1 MPRKDHPGDADVPR
15 HPASSD
21 PSDADADLIALLDE
35 LAIPEEMRE
44 AWTRVEASDHVQPM
58 KRALARVA
66 SGESYRRAAAAEGY
80 EDHAEV
86 WRLTTKFGLIGAKK
100 SRILAGSQNVALL
113 ANEELERR
121 LTEKP
126 DEISDRD
133 LTVMGGVA
141 QDKIAA
147 AERKSGEEPSTGGL
161 GELVKKLLDAGA
173 SLEIQVKTPD
183 PMLEAREEIDVTPDR

>member
-1 MPRKDHPGDADVPR
+1 MVKDTTPDT
-15 HPASSD
+15 
-21 PSDADADLIALLDE
+21 LDE
-35 LAIPEEMRE
+35 ITIPDELRD
-44 AWTRVEASDHVQPM
+44 AWARVEASNHVSPM

-66 SGESYRRAAAAEGY
+66 SGESYRQAAAAEGY

-86 WRLTTKFGLIGAKK
+86 WRLAKRYGLLGAKK
-100 SRILAGSQNVALL
+100 AQILAGSRRVALL

-121 LTEKP
+121 LVEKT

-141 QDKIAA
+141 MDKLAV
-147 AERKSGEEPSTGGL
+147 AERKSGEESSTGSL
-161 GELVKKLLDAGA
+161 DALVAKLLESGA

-183 PMLEAREEIDVTPDR
+183 PLREAQAREEIDVTPDR